1 VTFLLY
7 ALLAI
12 VVIGVLFVLAALLL
26 PKGEQISPPTP
37 DVKPW
42 TALPNRRVE
51 PEDVVAVQ
59 LPVALRGYRFAETD
73 RLLDRLTDELR
84 RRDEEIADVRARLAS
99 PAAPA
104 KGRGEASPHG

>member
-12 VVIGVLFVLAALLL
+12 IVIGVLFVLAALLL
-26 PKGEQISPPTP
+26 PKGEQISPPSP

-42 TALPNRRVE
+42 TALPNRRIE
-51 PEDVVAVQ
+51 PEDVVAVR

-84 RRDEEIADVRARLAS
+84 RRDEEIAELRARLAPS
-99 PAAPA
+99 PAAN
-104 KGRGEASPHG
+104 KGRGDTAPHA